1 MSQQEQYWTTKQIA
15 ERANASVDC
24 VKKWYG
30 RTAGQGP
37 RLRRT
42 KIGGLTRVSEADF
55 LEFISQSTAAAV
67 KKGRLRNGSGPDCD
81 SQRTHPDYSA
91 RR

>member
-1 MSQQEQYWTTKQIA
+1 MIQQEQYWTTKQIA
-15 ERANASVDC
+15 ARANASIDC

-30 RTAGQGP
+30 RTERQGP

-55 LEFISQSTAAAV
+55 LEFIASSTAAAE
-67 KKGRLRNGSGPDCD
+67 KKGQAS
-81 SQRTHPDYSA
+81 
-91 RR
+91 